1 MKLKLIL
8 TLLAGL
14 TVFDPACSDESIK
27 RSEYNRMPPMFV
39 YDQYDE
45 CLFSDPDEVVGTYC
59 MVRVVVKPDNASS
72 IWRLIETFSSN
83 TKLHMNHALLDR
95 GICVIDVA
103 ETIARLKVD
112 NISALVVPKFEI
124 EFPYIYRYNSF
135 RNVEPYK
142 KNYSDLMAAIV
153 NTDLTERYG
162 LQAYTEIE
170 YCDRTGV
177 DEFPIDGVDIAFL
190 VFIADLII
198 AVIASS
204 YYDASWKSSNGLK
217 HYQKDL
223 PCKKSMLLSSFSLTR
238 NWYRL
243 VSSSRD
249 PTSREL
255 RFIQAVRFL
264 AVTLVVYAHAAFFVQ
279 PRNGWVI
286 EQTYHD
292 TVSMIVA
299 NASQLVTTFFF
310 ISALVFTVTF
320 VKKIK
325 DSGRTPGLMEIAVI
339 IVNRYIRPRRFGFW
353 YDAPSRS
360 QYFPAY
366 MYLGVYVSGIII
378 GFVYLKHRIAGKGI
392 RSNMWFRV
400 AFLSIFI
407 IAPAMF
413 LSSRI
418 FYEYEF
424 PKPSVWM
431 SVYSAGSR
439 VLMTILIALGFFG
452 ITFQVSK
459 TLTRFL
465 NHKIFEVLGR
475 LTYGTYLV
483 HYCMVKIMF
492 FNVREL
498 SNLGMFDLIVKTCAT
513 MLISTLASLALV
525 LMIELPISALQKQL
539 LQTFLK
545 PLTHNNN
552 NNNNNEPEDTER
564 NAGYTSEESIKLQP
578 KALKSVI

>member
-1 MKLKLIL
+1 MKARPRAAAAAGERGTRTAEEARIAFSSASCLSMAGPFGSPGCFVSTLDNLYLKLIL

-204 YYDASWKSSNGLK
+204 YYDASWKSILRCLSI
-217 HYQKDL
+217 L
-223 PCKKSMLLSSFSLTR
+223 PFSLTP
-238 NWYRL
+238 
-243 VSSSRD
+243 SSSSSSS
-249 PTSREL
+249 PLNS
-255 RFIQAVRFL
+255 
-264 AVTLVVYAHAAFFVQ
+264 VV
-279 PRNGWVI
+279 
-286 EQTYHD
+286 HD
-292 TVSMIVA
+292 DDDTIHD
-299 NASQLVTTFFF
+299 N
-310 ISALVFTVTF
+310 
-320 VKKIK
+320 
-325 DSGRTPGLMEIAVI
+325 
-339 IVNRYIRPRRFGFW
+339 
-353 YDAPSRS
+353 
-360 QYFPAY
+360 
-366 MYLGVYVSGIII
+366 
-378 GFVYLKHRIAGKGI
+378 
-392 RSNMWFRV
+392 
-400 AFLSIFI
+400 
-407 IAPAMF
+407 
-413 LSSRI
+413 
-418 FYEYEF
+418 
-424 PKPSVWM
+424 
-431 SVYSAGSR
+431 
-439 VLMTILIALGFFG
+439 VLHGG
-452 ITFQVSK
+452 
-459 TLTRFL
+459 
-465 NHKIFEVLGR
+465 
-475 LTYGTYLV
+475 
-483 HYCMVKIMF
+483 
-492 FNVREL
+492 
-498 SNLGMFDLIVKTCAT
+498 
-513 MLISTLASLALV
+513 
-525 LMIELPISALQKQL
+525 
-539 LQTFLK
+539 
-545 PLTHNNN
+545 
-552 NNNNNEPEDTER
+552 
-564 NAGYTSEESIKLQP
+564 
-578 KALKSVI
+578 